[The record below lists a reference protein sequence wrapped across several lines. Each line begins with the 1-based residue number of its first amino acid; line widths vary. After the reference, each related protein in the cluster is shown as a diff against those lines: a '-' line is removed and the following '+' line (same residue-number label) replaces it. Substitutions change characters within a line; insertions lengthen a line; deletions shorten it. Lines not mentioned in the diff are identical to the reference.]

1 MLRILIVDDHPDTA
15 DAVGMLL
22 EAIGHETT
30 LARTGA
36 EALEAVERFAP
47 DLVILDIGL
56 PDLSGYEVA
65 RAIRARPLGAAIHLV
80 AATGW
85 GTAEDRVRALAA
97 GFDQHQLK
105 PLDLRKLEAMIATAM
120 NRVTMSDP
128 GGASSSA

>member
-22 EAIGHETT
+22 GAIGHETM
-30 LARTGA
+30 LARTGH

-65 RAIRARPLGAAIHLV
+65 RAIRARPLGALIHLV

-105 PLDLRKLEAMIATAM
+105 PLDLGKLQAIIATAM
-120 NRVTMSDP
+120 ERITASGRVV
-128 GGASSSA
+128 ASSPA

>member
-22 EAIGHETT
+22 EAIGHETM
-30 LARTGA
+30 LARTGL
-36 EALEAVERFAP
+36 EALDAVDRFVP

-65 RAIRARPLGAAIHLV
+65 RAIRARPLGASIHLV

-105 PLDLRKLEAMIATAM
+105 PLDLRKLQAIIDGAMERITGSD
-120 NRVTMSDP
+120 RVV
-128 GGASSSA
+128 ASSPA